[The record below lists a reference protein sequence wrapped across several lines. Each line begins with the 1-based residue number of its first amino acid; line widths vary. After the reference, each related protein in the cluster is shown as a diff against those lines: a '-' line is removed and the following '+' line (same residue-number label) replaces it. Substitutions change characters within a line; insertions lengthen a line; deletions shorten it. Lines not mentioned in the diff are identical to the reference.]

1 MNLSMNDFCEE
12 NMDQVGKRLKQIRKN
27 KKITLEQLAKE
38 TGLSAGFISLVE
50 NGKSNIALDTLS
62 KILLKLDFTLDQFF
76 LTQADTVDD
85 PVAHSIELTWSAVTE
100 NIAFS
105 VLSTNVN
112 DFKLYPRVFLMHPE
126 AVPTQ
131 TEMLQHDGE
140 EFIMVLEGV
149 ATIYYAGR
157 SYLLYPGDSIQIH
170 SNSPHNWA
178 NKSNRDVKIL
188 SVHFPNPFAEKK
200 NRPDTS
206 KLVHQV
212 RQKKKKALPEFLP
225 KE

>member
-1 MNLSMNDFCEE
+1 
-12 NMDQVGKRLKQIRKN
+12 MDQVGEKLKQLRKS
-27 KKITLEQLAKE
+27 KRITLKQLAKD

-62 KILLKLDFTLDQFF
+62 KILLKLDSSLDQFF
-76 LTQADTVDD
+76 TKQAEAMGD
-85 PVAHSIELTWSAVTE
+85 PVVHSIELNWSSITE
-100 NIAFS
+100 NTAFS
-105 VLSTNVN
+105 VLSSNVY
-112 DFKLYPRVFLMHPE
+112 DFELYPRVFLMRPE
-126 AVPTQ
+126 AVPIQ

-170 SNSPHNWA
+170 SNFPHNWA

-188 SVHFPNPFAEKK
+188 SIHLPNPFSNEQTTT
-200 NRPDTS
+200 NDS
-206 KLVHQV
+206 GIIHQV
-212 RQKKKKALPEFLP
+212 RRRKTKPGSDPNLKK
-225 KE
+225 